1 MSKKAKSC
9 IFTIVFFLIFII
21 VFGTAKYFGFI
32 SSRSGSYTGFVEHT
46 GMHSW
51 EINLNSI
58 KGTFKKAIIPESGFI
73 EFASE
78 AEEGVISVSVKSGKT
93 VIYESQVIGTDT
105 IVIPVTGRVIITV
118 KVENFKGSFKISS
131 EVSLPETTG
140 EIYLFGEE
148 HSNERIL
155 GEELEYWKEY
165 YDAGMRDLFIELPF
179 YDAFFLNE
187 WMKADDDELLD
198 ALFAEM
204 EGTAACSP
212 QEYDFYKSIKAECPE
227 TIFHGT
233 DVGHQYDTSGARCL
247 EYLLANGY
255 SETSEEYLRT
265 LETIEQGKTYYS
277 GNNHIFRENML
288 FANFVR
294 EYESLG
300 GREVMGI
307 YGSAHTD
314 LNGLDYMTATV
325 PCMGNDLNEYYG
337 DAVRS
342 TDLTLVTEPV
352 DTVTVTINGK
362 EYTAVSYGVQ
372 NLSGVF
378 DGYESREFWR
388 IEDAYDDFKD
398 IKTLDNVLPYDNYL
412 MNVETGQVFMIV
424 YNMTDGSKRVEYHRA
439 DGDTWNGKPVTFQMD
454 ISVGD

>member
-1 MSKKAKSC
+1 MKKKTKNS
-9 IFTIVFFLIFII
+9 IFTVIFFLIFIT
-21 VFGTAKYFGFI
+21 VFWTAKYFGLI
-32 SSRSGSYTGFVEHT
+32 SSRFGSYTGFSEHR

-51 EINLNSI
+51 ELELDAN
-58 KGTFKKAIIPESGFI
+58 KGTFKKAIIPEGGFLEI
-73 EFASE
+73 TSE
-78 AEEGVISVSVKSGKT
+78 TEEGVLSVSVKSGRT
-93 VIYESQVIGTDT
+93 VIYELSNVGTGT
-105 IVIPVTGRVIITV
+105 FAIPVTGRVIVTV
-118 KVENFKGSFKISS
+118 KVEDFKGNVRASS
-131 EVSLPETTG
+131 DVKPAEAAG

-325 PCMGNDLNEYYG
+325 PCMGNDLKEYYG

-372 NLSGVF
+372 DLSGVF
-378 DGYESREFWR
+378 DGYESRECWR

-424 YNMTDGSKRVEYHRA
+424 YNMADGSKRVEYHRA